1 MRINFDDVVDQF
13 VEAELGASI
22 SGFASLIIARIFI
35 SEDPMLESRNTDSL
49 NHPWFS
55 SFHT

>member
-35 SEDPMLESRNTDSL
+35 SDGPMLESRNMDSL
-49 NHPWFS
+49 NHP
-55 SFHT
+55 